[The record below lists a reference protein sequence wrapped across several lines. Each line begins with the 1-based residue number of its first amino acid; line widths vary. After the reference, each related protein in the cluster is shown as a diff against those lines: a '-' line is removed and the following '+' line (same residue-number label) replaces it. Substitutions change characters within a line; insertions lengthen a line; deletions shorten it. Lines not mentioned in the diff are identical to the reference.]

1 MSDLSNFNKIQAII
15 REKKSNNI
23 ILAIISFLFVFV
35 LLFSSYLYPNISY
48 TIKAKILD
56 YSSNIV
62 NAIYSPIGTINK
74 SFTNLNN
81 IINVYNIN
89 HDLTKE
95 NENLKNITNNIII
108 LEAENQ
114 ELKKL
119 LKLSNDINYKY
130 ITAKIISKMNLSYI
144 QSVILMVGK
153 KDSISLGSPVL
164 YNNSLLGYINEIG
177 FNSSRVLSITDI
189 NVKIPSVILDKDIK
203 IILSGSNSKF
213 LEILNYVDMS
223 VLKAGDKVFTSG
235 DGNMYPAGLFV
246 GTVRKKLDGNII
258 IEPSIKLND
267 LNYVQ
272 VINWTPKERGID
284 INIDPIF
291 YE

>member
-1 MSDLSNFNKIQAII
+1 MLGLSNLKRVQAII
-15 REKKSNNI
+15 REKTSNNI
-23 ILAIISFLFVFV
+23 ILTIISFLFAFV

-48 TIKAKILD
+48 TFKAKILD

-62 NAIYSPIGTINK
+62 NAIYSPIATINK

-81 IINVYNIN
+81 IINIYNIN
-89 HDLTKE
+89 HNLIKE
-95 NENLKNITNNIII
+95 NENLKNITNKIII

-119 LKLSNDINYKY
+119 LNLSNDINYKY
-130 ITAKIISKMNLSYI
+130 TIAKIISKMNSSHI

-153 KDSISLGSPVL
+153 KDNISLGSPVL
-164 YNNSLLGYINEIG
+164 YNNTLLGYINEVG

-189 NVKIPSVILDKDIK
+189 NVKIPSVILDRDIK
-203 IILSGSNSKF
+203 IIVSGSNSKF
-213 LEILNYVDMS
+213 LEILHYVDTS

-246 GTVRKKLDGNII
+246 GTVRKKLDGNNI

-284 INIDPIF
+284 INVDPIF

>member
-1 MSDLSNFNKIQAII
+1 MLGLSNLKRIEVII
-15 REKKSNNI
+15 REKTSNNI
-23 ILAIISFLFVFV
+23 ILTIISFLFAFV

-48 TIKAKILD
+48 TFKAKILD

-62 NAIYSPIGTINK
+62 NAIYSPIATINK

-81 IINVYNIN
+81 IINIYNIN
-89 HDLTKE
+89 HNLIKE
-95 NENLKNITNNIII
+95 NENLKNITNKIII

-119 LKLSNDINYKY
+119 LNLSNDINYKY
-130 ITAKIISKMNLSYI
+130 TIAKIISKMNSSHI

-153 KDSISLGSPVL
+153 KDNISLGSPVL
-164 YNNSLLGYINEIG
+164 YNNTLLGYINEVG
-177 FNSSRVLSITDI
+177 FNSSRVLSINDI
-189 NVKIPSVILDKDIK
+189 NVKIPSVILDRDIK

-213 LEILNYVDMS
+213 LEILHDVDTS
-223 VLKAGDKVFTSG
+223 VLKAGDKAFTSG

-246 GTVRKKLDGNII
+246 GTVRKKLDGNNI
-258 IEPSIKLND
+258 IEPAIKLND

-284 INIDPIF
+284 INVDPMF

>member
-1 MSDLSNFNKIQAII
+1 MSSLSNLKRVQAII
-15 REKKSNNI
+15 REKTSNNI
-23 ILAIISFLFVFV
+23 ILTIISFLFAFV
-35 LLFSSYLYPNISY
+35 LLSLSYLYPNISY
-48 TIKAKILD
+48 NLKVKILD

-62 NAIYSPIGTINK
+62 NAIYSPISTINK

-81 IINVYNIN
+81 IINIYNIN

-95 NENLKNITNNIII
+95 NENLKNITNKIII

-119 LKLSNDINYKY
+119 LNLPNDINHKY
-130 ITAKIISKMNLSYI
+130 ITAKIISKMNSSYI

-153 KDSISLGSPVL
+153 KDNISLGSLVL
-164 YNNSLLGYINEIG
+164 YNNTLLGYINEVG

-203 IILSGSNSKF
+203 IILSGNNSKF
-213 LEILNYVDMS
+213 LEILNYVDTA

-235 DGNMYPAGLFV
+235 AGNMYPAGLFV
-246 GTVRKKLDGNII
+246 GTVRKKLDGNIV
-258 IEPSIKLND
+258 IEPSKKLND
-267 LNYVQ
+267 LNYVY
-272 VINWTPKERGID
+272 VISWKPKERGID
-284 INIDPIF
+284 INIDSIF